1 MRTADWRVGAAVLC
15 AALYGLLAGCQAPG
29 PLIPSG
35 LGVKTGAGTVTNAP
49 NTAQRLSTTVEAS
62 PSVPTAE
69 RSAAGARGEPS
80 VLADLPSSPANIYL
94 NFDQVPLPALIQAIY
109 ADVLKKNVNVDPAVA
124 ARRDLV
130 TLRTGSQLSP
140 REAAEL
146 TNKLLASYGV
156 SVLDVGGLV
165 RIVPNNQGLGI
176 LPEIRRGRAL
186 PDTPQSLRPV
196 FQLYE
201 LAVVR
206 NIDVTNTLRTMF
218 DKRITVTE
226 DPNRN
231 AVLLAGRSDDVAAA
245 VEVLQVLDQPLMKGR
260 QSLRINPAYW
270 SADDL
275 VQKLNDVLQ
284 AEGYSVGPLGPGT
297 QYPITLVSV
306 PTVNAVLVFASD
318 GKIAEHVAAWAR
330 NLDRPNERNIG
341 RNYFSYA
348 VQNTDAVALA
358 ATLQQ
363 LLGGVLVAPGG
374 GARPSVGATA
384 TTAPAAAASQTG
396 PAARQTSVVVDRA
409 TNSLIFSA
417 NPDQYAQIVSL
428 LQSLDRPARQALIE
442 VTVAE
447 VELTDNSELGVEWL
461 FKNLRLDATG
471 IVGGLSGLGL
481 GTSGFNFTWTGANPS
496 RSVIVNALA
505 SNNRTT
511 ILSNPSVLAR
521 NGETATISV
530 GQDVPIVTSQQS
542 TLSSTVNATNPGV
555 LQTIQYR
562 NTGVLLK
569 VTPIIHAGDVID
581 LDLSQ
586 EVSEA
591 QTTVTGVNVSPTF
604 LTRKLETKLTLRNG
618 ATVLLG
624 GLISNS
630 GTTGDTGIPYGKDI
644 PVFGQLFRKDT
655 NNHTKRE
662 LIMLITP
669 YIINDDGDARAV
681 TDAFRRSLS
690 PWAHPLLPPSDSP
703 RGGQTPSPDASTATP
718 ESSGSAAGPSKAQP
732 GRL

>member
-1 MRTADWRVGAAVLC
+1 MLAADWRVV
-15 AALYGLLAGCQAPG
+15 AALVCTLLGGMLAGCQPTSPIFRG
-29 PLIPSG
+29 PLD
-35 LGVKTGAGTVTNAP
+35 VKTGSGAIVNAP
-49 NTAQRLSTTVEAS
+49 SSTQRLSTTIEAS
-62 PSVPTAE
+62 PSVPSAE
-69 RSAAGARGEPS
+69 RSVAGVSGEPS
-80 VLADLPSSPANIYL
+80 VLADLPTTPANIYL

-109 ADVLKKNVNVDPAVA
+109 ADVLKKNVNIDPAVA
-124 ARRDLV
+124 SRRDLV
-130 TLRTGSQLSP
+130 TLRTGSQLSQ
-140 REAAEL
+140 RDAAEL
-146 TNKLLASYGV
+146 ANKLLASYGV

-196 FQLYE
+196 FQLVE
-201 LAVVR
+201 LSVVR
-206 NIDVTNTLRTMF
+206 NIDVTNTVRTMF
-218 DKRITVTE
+218 DKRVTVTE
-226 DPNRN
+226 DANRN

-245 VEVLQVLDQPLMKGR
+245 LEVIQVLDQPLMKGR
-260 QSLRINPAYW
+260 HSLRINPAYW
-270 SADDL
+270 AADDL

-284 AEGYSVGPLGPGT
+284 AEGYSIGPLGPGT

-306 PTVNAVLVFASD
+306 PTVNAVLVFTADS
-318 GKIAEHVAAWAR
+318 KIADHVAAWAR

-358 ATLQQ
+358 TTLQQ
-363 LLGGVLVAPGG
+363 LLGGVLVSPAG
-374 GARPSVGATA
+374 GARPGAGAPA
-384 TTAPAAAASQTG
+384 TVAPAASAQTG

-428 LQSLDRPARQALIE
+428 LQTLDRPARQALIE

-447 VELTDNSELGVEWL
+447 VELTDNNELGVEWL

-471 IVGGLSGLGL
+471 ITAGLGGLALN
-481 GTSGFNFTWTGANPS
+481 TAGFTFTWTGANPS

-542 TLSSTVNATNPGV
+542 TLNSSAIANNPGV

-569 VTPIIHAGDVID
+569 VTPIIHSGDVID

-591 QTTVTGVNVSPTF
+591 QSTLTGVNISPTF

-630 GTTGDTGIPYGKDI
+630 GTSSDTGIPYAKDI
-644 PVFGQLFRKDT
+644 PVLGQLFRKDQA
-655 NNHTKRE
+655 NHTKRE

-681 TDAFRRSLS
+681 TEAFRRSLS
-690 PWAHPLLPPSDSP
+690 PWAQPLLPPSGSLRGAGAPDPTTPAASP
-703 RGGQTPSPDASTATP
+703 A
-718 ESSGSAAGPSKAQP
+718 SSGSDSAP
-732 GRL
+732 GYAPINRP